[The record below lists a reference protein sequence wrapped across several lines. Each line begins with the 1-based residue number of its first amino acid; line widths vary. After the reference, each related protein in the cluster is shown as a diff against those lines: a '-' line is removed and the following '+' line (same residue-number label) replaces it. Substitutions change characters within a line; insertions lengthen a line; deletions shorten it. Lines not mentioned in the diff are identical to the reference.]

1 MKMQS
6 VRGFTLWELLVSIL
20 VVGILLGIGV
30 PNFLEFRRNN
40 AMAAAANDLVSAIML
55 ARAEAVKRQVPVT
68 LCASPDPLAATPTCS
83 PTGAGSNGAFIVWVD
98 ENGNVDANGAPILT
112 DGSDGDAVVDA
123 GELVLLRRED
133 PGSTINVSADSGY
146 IAYGP
151 NGFRRNV
158 AGLGPSAS
166 LVLYC
171 DERGNRAAAGDVSTA
186 RVLRVDPTG
195 RGQVVRGVPEVAAAI
210 TAIGAACP

>member
-158 AGLGPSAS
+158 TGLGPSAS